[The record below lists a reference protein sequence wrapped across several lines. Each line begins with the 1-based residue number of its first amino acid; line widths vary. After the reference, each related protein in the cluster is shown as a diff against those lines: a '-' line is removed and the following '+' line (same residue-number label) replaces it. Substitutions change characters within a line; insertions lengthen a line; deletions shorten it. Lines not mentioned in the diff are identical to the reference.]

1 MHNEYVTWQDQPR
14 IKLQLRGITQLK
26 STQLSQLEPTLHHH
40 HLTQDG
46 IDMQIPHTHTHNC
59 KATRLYKIYIYS
71 IHAARQFLSRQ
82 EHIWIPIWPFC
93 CETRRQIDCSRFKLQ
108 VATQIPVASSRSRC
122 HDERHIIFFNRPCVH
137 QLDVNRWQTETWWIF
152 VYKDIYD

>member
-46 IDMQIPHTHTHNC
+46 IDMQIPHTHTIV
-59 KATRLYKIYIYS
+59 KRLDYIRYTSIVYMRPDNFCHVKNIYGFQFGRF
-71 IHAARQFLSRQ
+71 AAR
-82 EHIWIPIWPFC
+82 HGG
-93 CETRRQIDCSRFKLQ
+93 QIDCSRFKLQ

-137 QLDVNRWQTETWWIF
+137 QLDVNRWQTET
-152 VYKDIYD
+152 